1 MMTLGNLL
9 GGLASFVLLI
19 SVARARKDP
28 STTPLNEWPMIMAHD
43 AATTYLHP
51 GLVNNWAKT
60 QADGGAKGILDCGG
74 RGFDW
79 RPKLLA
85 NGTLV
90 MHHAAVTVEH
100 AMGAALDEM
109 VGWAA
114 QHNPDGSADDLV
126 VIGITDCDGGA
137 ACTAAAQKELSARN
151 ITYVTDCAELKG
163 LTAAAA
169 AKKGALPGGGAL
181 LATFDCWVMNYEPRV
196 ACSGF
201 GTKAAADLDSP
212 DSVSYSCYNTS
223 KTKAFPLDRMWQYLA
238 NVSTAGPP
246 QNGELYTAQA
256 LWQETDAS
264 VVLGELAG
272 SSLLG
277 DESRAQLNAQLAAR
291 IAGGQWDASRLNF
304 VEVNNVCDGGPGL
317 LAALRT
323 IGDDDGR
330 DASR

>member
-1 MMTLGNLL
+1 MMSRARFAAVT
-9 GGLASFVLLI
+9 VLL
-19 SVARARKDP
+19 AACHTALGAKDP
-28 STTPLNEWPMIMAHD
+28 TTTPLNEWPMIMAHD
-43 AATTYLHP
+43 AATTYLKP

-60 QADGGAKGILDCGG
+60 QADGGARGILDCGA

-90 MHHAAVTVEH
+90 MHHAAVTVAH
-100 AMGAALDEM
+100 TMAGALDEM
-109 VGWAA
+109 VAWTRANNAAGAA
-114 QHNPDGSADDLV
+114 QDIV
-126 VIGITDCDGGA
+126 VIGITDCAGDG
-137 ACTAAAQKELSARN
+137 CVAAAQKELDARN
-151 ITYVTDCAELKG
+151 ITYITDCAELKG

-201 GTKAAADLDSP
+201 GDKAANAA
-212 DSVSYSCYNTS
+212 SYSCYADS

-238 NVSTAGPP
+238 NVTAAGPP
-246 QNGELYTAQA
+246 TSGELYTAQA
-256 LWQETDAS
+256 LWQETPDS
-264 VVLGELAG
+264 VVLGELHG

-277 DESRAQLNAQLAAR
+277 DEAKSGLNALLAAR
-291 IAGGQWDASRLNF
+291 IRNKTWDVSRVNF
-304 VEVNNVCDGGPGL
+304 VECNNVCDGGAEL

-323 IGDDDGR
+323 IGD
-330 DASR
+330 